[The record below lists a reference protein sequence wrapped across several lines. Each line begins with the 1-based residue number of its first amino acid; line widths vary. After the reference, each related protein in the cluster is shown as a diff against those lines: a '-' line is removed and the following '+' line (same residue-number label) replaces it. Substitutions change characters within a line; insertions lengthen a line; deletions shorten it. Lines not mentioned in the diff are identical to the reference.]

1 MHFIIILSQI
11 KYYEAKLLWTLKQEN
26 LLLKSKPVRKY
37 IPDKLDKKSHFYII
51 LPSSKLCQKYQ
62 TKYFCRLKMYTIS
75 LKIHQELALNL

>member
-37 IPDKLDKKSHFYII
+37 IPDKLDKKAIFI
-51 LPSSKLCQKYQ
+51 LFCQVQNYVKNIKPN
-62 TKYFCRLKMYTIS
+62 TF
-75 LKIHQELALNL
+75 AD